1 MFIMDQRIFDFK
13 KNKQEAVLSSL
24 SEEMKGILAN
34 YVRESNVISQKL
46 DGSFPIRLFERENKN
61 YNTTMLKE
69 RLYGLTSEKEKY
81 ISYGLLEE
89 SFVDDKQLSFE
100 MKDRGTQDKL
110 AVLELYLED
119 SFEKFKPYEYLLKK
133 IKLFEDM
140 INKQGLAFK
149 KIHVH
154 RDYGFLIKS
163 ISDEII
169 ELSSLSSGEQNQI
182 ILLYNLI
189 FKTNSYDL
197 VLIDEPEISLH
208 VAWQNQIIKNLER
221 IMKVNNIEQF
231 IVATHSPHVIDGN
244 WNLTIDLFESRGKK

>member
-1 MFIMDQRIFDFK
+1 M
-13 KNKQEAVLSSL
+13 
-24 SEEMKGILAN
+24 
-34 YVRESNVISQKL
+34 
-46 DGSFPIRLFERENKN
+46 
-61 YNTTMLKE
+61 
-69 RLYGLTSEKEKY
+69 
-81 ISYGLLEE
+81 
-89 SFVDDKQLSFE
+89 
-100 MKDRGTQDKL
+100 
-110 AVLELYLED
+110 
-119 SFEKFKPYEYLLKK
+119 
-133 IKLFEDM
+133 
-140 INKQGLAFK
+140 
-149 KIHVH
+149 
-154 RDYGFLIKS
+154 IKS